1 MNFGNG
7 LQISVALPEDDT
19 RSVRALLGVLPLRS
33 VVRRWGDEICFDA
46 PFHSEKEGNGR
57 VDMEVGDVAF
67 WPDGDAIAV
76 FFGPTPLGSGKKP
89 RATARAISSGPYR
102 RLRKSSDQSQRAPL
116 WKFSMR
122 EGH

>member
-1 MNFGNG
+1 MELPLSKISMNFGNG
-7 LQISVALPEDDT
+7 LQIAVALPEDDT

-76 FFGPTPLGSGKKP
+76 FFGPTPVGRGKKP
-89 RATARAISSGPYR
+89 RAYSPGNILGSVSASA
-102 RLRKSSDQSQRAPL
+102 
-116 WKFSMR
+116 
-122 EGH
+122 